1 MTTISET
8 APTVA
13 QNRPHAG
20 IWHRATHA
28 LGKLWAKM
36 VASLEAPA
44 AARRG
49 GATGS
54 LAVPTVLAL
63 ATPCN
68 TRRTN

>member
-13 QNRPHAG
+13 RDRPRAG
-20 IWHRATHA
+20 IWRRTTHA

-44 AARRG
+44 AARREG
-49 GATGS
+49 PPE
-54 LAVPTVLAL
+54 VWRFP
-63 ATPCN
+63 PF
-68 TRRTN
+68 